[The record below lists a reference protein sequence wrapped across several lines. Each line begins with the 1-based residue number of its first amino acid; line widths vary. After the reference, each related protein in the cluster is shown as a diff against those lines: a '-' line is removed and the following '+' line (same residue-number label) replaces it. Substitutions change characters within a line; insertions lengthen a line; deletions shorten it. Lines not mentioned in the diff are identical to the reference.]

1 MAPHHPLF
9 LPYVVSGLVVG
20 ILVGLTGV
28 GGGSLMTPLLVLLF
42 RFHPAT
48 AIGTDLLYAA
58 TTKTAG
64 TLVHGFAGTVEW
76 RIVGLLAAGSMP
88 GTLGT
93 LWALSR
99 LGPPSPASGH
109 VLSLVLGVALLLTA
123 ASLILRGTIMRWAQ
137 RLDLNPGSRRAA
149 VFTVVLGFYLGL
161 FVTISS
167 VGAGAIGVTAL
178 ILLYPT
184 MPIARVVGS
193 DIAHAV
199 PLTLVAGIGHWL
211 VGSVDWHLFTSLVA
225 GSIPGVVI
233 GSLIGS
239 RVSERLLGRAIALI
253 LVVVGIRLLG

>member
-1 MAPHHPLF
+1 MAPYHPSF
-9 LPYVVSGLVVG
+9 LAYAVSGLVVG

-58 TTKTAG
+58 TTKTVG
-64 TLVHGFAGTVEW
+64 TVVHGLAGTVEW

-88 GTLGT
+88 GTLAT

-99 LGPPSPASGH
+99 LGPPSVMSAH
-109 VLSLVLGVALLLTA
+109 ILSLVLGVVLLLTA
-123 ASLILRGTIMRWAQ
+123 VSLVLRGVITRWAQ
-137 RLDLNPGSRRAA
+137 ALRPRTSGRRAA
-149 VFTVVLGFYLGL
+149 VLTMVLGLYLGVS
-161 FVTISS
+161 VTISS

-178 ILLYPT
+178 ILLYPKLPT
-184 MPIARVVGS
+184 SRVVGS

-199 PLTLVAGIGHWL
+199 PLTLVAGLGHWL
-211 VGSVDWHLFTSLVA
+211 VGSVDWHLFVALVT

-233 GSLIGS
+233 GSLIGT
-239 RVSERLLGRAIALI
+239 RMSEQVLRPVLALI
-253 LVVVGIRLLG
+253 LVVVGIKLLG